1 MAFGSA
7 FHYEWFC
14 IYRSSNCFSNF
25 KINVMIQEILALIT
39 LGIAIV
45 FLLKKFLFK
54 KKKSNKN
61 CGNDDCA
68 CH

>member
-1 MAFGSA
+1 ML
-7 FHYEWFC
+7 
-14 IYRSSNCFSNF
+14 
-25 KINVMIQEILALIT
+25 QEILALLT
-39 LGIAIV
+39 LGVAIV
-45 FLLKKFLFK
+45 FLLKKFFFK